1 MQKAV
6 EVKPGDTPEI
16 LQRRVME
23 EAEWQILP
31 KATQRICEKIAG
43 ERQQF

>member
-6 EVKPGDTPEI
+6 EVKPGDTPET

-23 EAEWQILP
+23 EAEWVILP
-31 KATQRICEKIAG
+31 AAIDFLLNG
-43 ERQQF
+43 